1 MDTLNVSLTQSQYD
15 QSVLKIF
22 VVSQIFNSIKRV
34 RQIMN
39 IDLDMEFGNRG
50 SMICPSKIES
60 RLIRYTS

>member
-1 MDTLNVSLTQSQYD
+1 
-15 QSVLKIF
+15 
-22 VVSQIFNSIKRV
+22 
-34 RQIMN
+34 MN